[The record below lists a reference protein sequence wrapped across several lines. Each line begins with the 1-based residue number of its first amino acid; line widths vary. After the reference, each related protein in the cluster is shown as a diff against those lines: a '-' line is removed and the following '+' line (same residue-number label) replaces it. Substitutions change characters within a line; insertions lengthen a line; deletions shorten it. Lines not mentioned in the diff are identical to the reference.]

1 MKAKV
6 VFLIILFLLMLAV
19 PAAVIV
25 FFLTGRRF
33 GIQKS
38 FFLQRSP
45 CRLFLWVRLV
55 RRSSAAIRDLHAY
68 IIR

>member
-19 PAAVIV
+19 PTAVIV
-25 FFLTGRRF
+25 F
-33 GIQKS
+33 S
-38 FFLQRSP
+38 SP
-45 CRLFLWVRLV
+45 DGVSVYKNPSSSSAPPAGLFLWIRLV

>member
-25 FFLTGRRF
+25 FSSPDGVSVY
-33 GIQKS
+33 KNPS
-38 FFLQRSP
+38 PSSAPP